1 MSPIYVENVG
11 GNFLMS
17 PIYVKNVFPQISK
30 FLLEFFIHNPAGI
43 YLFKVNNRNS
53 RTMREICSS

>member
-1 MSPIYVENVG
+1 MSQIYVENVG

-17 PIYVKNVFPQISK
+17 AIYVKNVFPQISK

-43 YLFKVNNRNS
+43 YLLKVNNRNS